1 MKNISTLRKLKQ
13 QRRKQ
18 MSKNKECFLY
28 GMWLGFSLGLL
39 GFVPILSFICYLD
52 KVFTS
57 MFC

>member
-1 MKNISTLRKLKQ
+1 
-13 QRRKQ
+13 

-28 GMWLGFSLGLL
+28 GMFLGFSLGLL

>member
-1 MKNISTLRKLKQ
+1 MANMKKDK
-13 QRRKQ
+13 K
-18 MSKNKECFLY
+18 CFLY
-28 GMWLGFSLGLL
+28 GAALGFLLGLL